1 ACGTAGANA
10 CRWSK
15 AIDKSH
21 APHRP
26 APCGGYTEKASPGLP
41 LGVALRSSR
50 SVETSALTA
59 ARIRHILMAAT
70 DATAASDIAA
80 MATTISAPLPLGTRR
95 LTRRRAGP
103 AAGSSLNAISA
114 NTAGIT
120 PHADR
125 SQ

>member
-26 APCGGYTEKASPGLP
+26 APVGEYTEKASPGITLV
-41 LGVALRSSR
+41 VALRSSR

-80 MATTISAPLPLGTRR
+80 MATTISAPLPLPTPRPPRR
-95 LTRRRAGP
+95 P
-103 AAGSSLNAISA
+103 AAPRLRHPP
-114 NTAGIT
+114 T
-120 PHADR
+120 
-125 SQ
+125 